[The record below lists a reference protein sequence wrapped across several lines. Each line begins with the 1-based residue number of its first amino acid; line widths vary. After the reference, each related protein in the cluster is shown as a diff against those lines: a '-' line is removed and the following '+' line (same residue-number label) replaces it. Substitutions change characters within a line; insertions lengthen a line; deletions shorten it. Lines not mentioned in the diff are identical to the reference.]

1 MSGKPTYTTEESLA
15 VDSPSDE
22 LIQPRVDTAY
32 PVVVRLR
39 LLLPA
44 RYIVN
49 GSVTGYKYVFNGSGD
64 IQEIDYFDSLSLLE
78 KRQKTSCCAGTPPMA
93 VFEIVE

>member
-1 MSGKPTYTTEESLA
+1 MFITEDSLA
-15 VDSPSDE
+15 ADSPSE
-22 LIQPRVDTAY
+22 EIIQPRVDTAY

-64 IQEIDYFDSLSLLE
+64 TQEVDFWDAPALLE
-78 KRQKTSCCAGTPPMA
+78 KRQKTSCCGGNLPA
-93 VFEIVE
+93 VFELVE

>member
-1 MSGKPTYTTEESLA
+1 MNGNRTYITEGLLAADSL
-15 VDSPSDE
+15 SDE

-49 GSVTGYKYVFNGSGD
+49 GSVTGKEYVFNGSGD
-64 IQEIDYFDSLSLLE
+64 IQEVDFWDAPALLE
-78 KRQKTSCCAGTPPMA
+78 KRQKTSCCGGSPPA
-93 VFEIVE
+93 AFELVE